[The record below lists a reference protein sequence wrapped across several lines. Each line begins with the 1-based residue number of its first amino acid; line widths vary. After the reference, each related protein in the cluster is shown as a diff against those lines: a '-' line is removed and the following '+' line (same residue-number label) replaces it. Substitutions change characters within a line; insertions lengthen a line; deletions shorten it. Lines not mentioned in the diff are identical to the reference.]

1 MSESNRHAKKSY
13 PNGLGV
19 GSVPVLFT
27 LRNVQPNIVSGIANS
42 KTNATAIETHSTAVG
57 VTSTHMPTTSSA
69 SVATAAPKEASPI
82 KVSAATN
89 NNRSF
94 NAAVALL
101 LVALCLIV
109 IRNMQG
115 TKTHSKGTIA
125 SNGGQINPSDAKS
138 LATTPVTA
146 TSVAVP
152 KVEMVPQLTINSN
165 ELKPLDLGQPNI
177 PALAIA
183 NPAALPTQTLTTTTL
198 HSELTGESKNEQS
211 LTHAKPALLEP
222 STQPTTSR
230 EAKPAIESPVHF
242 SNTAESGA
250 FSLGPRLASNP
261 ALLQSTAPTAQ
272 PSQPGIEPSAVSMN
286 GLNVPNNLNS
296 LAGQTLGSD
305 RGSEVAAIAETNEPT
320 MATKDVI
327 DLYQRFNKSAT
338 STSNGSFRSPEPATQ
353 GVPAIAISNVAPR
366 VENSP
371 TAVANPPQ
379 TKPNAMLSG
388 QSYPPTTKEYTPVT
402 IPAYELDAV
411 GSRQGAGSTPSSS
424 MIRQPTSGSNRY
436 PAYKPISQP
445 QSGNSI
451 GFPPNPSGN

>member
-1 MSESNRHAKKSY
+1 MSESNRHPKKSY
-13 PNGLGV
+13 PNGLGI

-27 LRNVQPNIVSGIANS
+27 LRNVQPSIVSGIANS
-42 KTNATAIETHSTAVG
+42 KTNATAIETHSSAVG
-57 VTSTHMPTTSSA
+57 VTSTNMPSSSSA
-69 SVATAAPKEASPI
+69 SVATAASKGASPT
-82 KVSAATN
+82 KVSTATN

-125 SNGGQINPSDAKS
+125 SNGGQTNLTDAKS
-138 LATTPVTA
+138 LAA
-146 TSVAVP
+146 TSVAAS
-152 KVEMVPQLTINSN
+152 KVEMVPQLTNKSSD
-165 ELKPLDLGQPNI
+165 LKPLDLGQPSI

-183 NPAALPTQTLTTTTL
+183 NPAAMPTQTLTTTTF
-198 HSELTGESKNEQS
+198 HSEPTGESTNEQS

-230 EAKPAIESPVHF
+230 EVKPAAESLVHI

-250 FSLGPRLASNP
+250 ISLGPRLASNP
-261 ALLQSTAPTAQ
+261 ALLPSSAATARTT
-272 PSQPGIEPSAVSMN
+272 QPGIEPSAVSMN
-286 GLNVPNNLNS
+286 GFNMPNNLNT
-296 LAGQTLGSD
+296 LGGPKLGSD
-305 RGSEVAAIAETNEPT
+305 RENEVATIAETNEPA

-327 DLYQRFNKSAT
+327 DLFQRFNKSAT
-338 STSNGSFRSPEPATQ
+338 TNSNGSFHSPEPATQ

-366 VENSP
+366 VESSP

-379 TKPNAMLSG
+379 TKPSAMLAG
-388 QSYPPTTKEYTPVT
+388 QSYPPTTKEYTPLT

-411 GSRQGAGSTPSSS
+411 GSRQGAGSTPTSS
-424 MIRQPTSGSNRY
+424 MIRQPASGSNRY